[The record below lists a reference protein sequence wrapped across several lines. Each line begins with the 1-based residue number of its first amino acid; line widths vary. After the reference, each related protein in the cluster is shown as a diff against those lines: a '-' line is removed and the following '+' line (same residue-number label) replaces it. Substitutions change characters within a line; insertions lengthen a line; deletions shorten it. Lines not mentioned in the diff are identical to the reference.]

1 MKHIISVI
9 LIGKSFLLK
18 AGLESFLSEFDYV
31 TVVNTFTGSEPAL
44 SKKIVNQKPD
54 IVIFHIDEPAE
65 NLAPV
70 LRTISKD
77 PSITL
82 IALTSK
88 PLPYHIQGKFS
99 KIVGIDEDKMT
110 LTEELGNVL
119 NEKGI
124 RNEPEDNDHK
134 LSGREIEI
142 LKHVASGLTNQEIA
156 DTLFLSVHTV
166 TTHRKNITKKLGIK
180 SVSGL
185 TVYALMNKL
194 ISPLDIEP

>member
-88 PLPYHIQGKFS
+88 PLPYHIQ
-99 KIVGIDEDKMT
+99 
-110 LTEELGNVL
+110 
-119 NEKGI
+119 
-124 RNEPEDNDHK
+124 DNDHK
-134 LSGREIEI
+134 LSGREVEI
-142 LKHVASGLTNQEIA
+142 LQHVASGLTNQEIA

-194 ISPLDIEP
+194 VSPLDIEP

>member
-31 TVVNTFTGSEPAL
+31 TVATTFDGTEPDL
-44 SKKIVNQKPD
+44 SQKIFKQKPD
-54 IVIFHIDEPAE
+54 IVIFHIDEPDKK
-65 NLAPV
+65 LAQ
-70 LRTISKD
+70 LLQAISKE
-77 PSITL
+77 PHIKL

-88 PLPYHIQGKFS
+88 PLPYDIQGKFS
-99 KIVGIDEDKMT
+99 KIISSDEDKMT
-110 LTEELGNVL
+110 LTETLGNVF
-119 NEKGI
+119 NEKG
-124 RNEPEDNDHK
+124 RKFNFEDNDHK
-134 LSGREIEI
+134 LSDREIDI
-142 LKHVASGLTNQEIA
+142 LKLVASGLTNQEIA
-156 DTLFLSVHTV
+156 DKLFLSVHTI

-194 ISPLDIEP
+194 VSPKDIKP